1 MHVQTQ
7 MVRAAAGMPTAVLLA
22 LGGERLLHAHRQDAP
37 VVQTLGQHAHAGV
50 VDVRIGGAHL
60 RGLETGGLGAQ
71 HGLVDV
77 ALQLGEMP
85 VDRERAGDVGRVQ
98 AVGLHARVDEQQV
111 AVAHHAGVAHPM
123 QDRGVRAGGDDRVIA
138 DLVALL
144 AGDRV
149 ERALEHAL
157 GTLLVDHMGQG
168 LEDPVEAL
176 LGGGHGLA
184 HLADLI
190 GVLDHARLGGH
201 LMQLVVGR
209 GVDVRVGETVRLT
222 HALDQLGDRGVGLTD
237 HAHTHRAGL
246 GADILAD
253 RIGQLGDVMGLQAG
267 HRGQLLQTGARTDP
281 VLAVLGGGVVL
292 LGAVVGA
299 RRHEQ
304 LGRMRFAGLGLLGIR
319 VHRVEHQHGARL
331 IVLAQTRVI
340 GEGGVRTEGVIAVVG
355 AHLRRAGRNHNALAR
370 ELRAQRVDAGLDV
383 PAGLQRLDLGLLIIP
398 ARGHELL
405 ERLAG
410 RPQRAVVHTIGVR
423 LLRARRGRRL
433 TGLVFLVLVGHDF
446 AHMI

>member
-1 MHVQTQ
+1 M
-7 MVRAAAGMPTAVLLA
+7 RAAAGVPAAVLLA

-60 RGLETGGLGAQ
+60 RGLEAGGLRAQ

-77 ALQLGEMP
+77 ALQLGEP
-85 VDRERAGDVGRVQ
+85 AVDRECAGDVGRVQ
-98 AVGLHARVDEQQV
+98 AVGLHARIDEQQV
-111 AVAHHAGVAHPM
+111 AVAHHTGVAHPM

-144 AGDRV
+144 ARNRV
-149 ERALEHAL
+149 ERALKHAF
-157 GTLLVDHMGQG
+157 GTLLVDHMRQG
-168 LEDPVEAL
+168 LQDPVEAL
-176 LGGGHGLA
+176 LRGGHGLA
-184 HLADLI
+184 HLADLV

-201 LMQLVVGR
+201 LVQLVVGG
-209 GVDVRVGETVRLT
+209 GVGVRIGEAVRLA
-222 HALDQLGDRGVGLTD
+222 HALDQLGDRGVGLAD
-237 HAHTHRAGL
+237 HAHAHRAGL
-246 GADILAD
+246 GADVLAD
-253 RIGQLGDVMGLQAG
+253 RIGQLGDVMGLQTG
-267 HRGQLLQTGARTDP
+267 HRGQLLQTGARADP

-304 LGRMRFAGLGLLGIR
+304 FGRMRPAGLGLLGIR

-331 IVLAQTRVI
+331 VVLAQAGVI

-355 AHLRRAGRNHNALAR
+355 AHFRRTGRNHDALAR

-383 PAGLQRLDLGLLIIP
+383 LAGLQRLDLGLLIIP
-398 ARGHELL
+398 ARGHEMP

-410 RPQRAVVHTIGVR
+410 RPQRAVVHTVGVR
-423 LLRARRGRRL
+423 LRVSRRGRRL
-433 TGLVFLVLVGHDF
+433 TRLVLLVLVGHDF
-446 AHMI
+446 AH